1 MKFILT
7 SAILLFSIL
16 SYSQD
21 YKLFNAS
28 SRKVYSNYPIPDS
41 ALSIA
46 FDSVRMVGTDS
57 VYYNFT
63 QTGIIIP
70 SDTCHF
76 WGSPECIKQDRA
88 TWLGSAIKYDNE
100 ATYTFFA
107 NDGESLIFDFSKLDE
122 NPVLF
127 YQNATE
133 KFYYTFVKSDTMSIL
148 GFVDSTK
155 LFTIS
160 HTDISGNTIN
170 SALNGSHIII
180 AKTLG
185 LVQFFQV
192 DAFPEV
198 LNPVYMLGNITP
210 DLGLDK
216 LTNVDIYNY
225 DLGDQFQIHETTSYH
240 YSPPNQNSE
249 RFTRYSIIGKL
260 ITADSVIYTAESEVF
275 EKGSSSASNDIVF
288 LKYKSNEVVAQI
300 PFEYTNPAQ
309 YFYNIHSLRS
319 ENYCGTKRWTYR
331 VKPNQGLRYCSIDN
345 CWGPNDVP
353 GPAPTQED
361 VYTLGL
367 GLFYSIYWE
376 GVINWNSTGYRHTSE
391 LIYSIKNGVE
401 CGSEAFLGI
410 SEKPVATDSFLLYPV
425 PAKDFITVE
434 TALTNGS
441 WLSINSINGMEISK
455 QQLSETKTQ
464 IDISQLKS
472 GIYMVKLLTGN
483 SVTIR
488 KLVKE

>member
-7 SAILLFSIL
+7 TTILLFSIF
-16 SYSQD
+16 SFSQD
-21 YKLFNAS
+21 YKLFHAD
-28 SRKVYSNYPIPDS
+28 SRKVYTNFPVPDS
-41 ALSIA
+41 SFSIA
-46 FDSVRMVGTDS
+46 FDSVLRVGSDS

-63 QTGIIIP
+63 QTGNTIT
-70 SDTCHF
+70 SDSCRF
-76 WGSPECIKQDRA
+76 WGAPECTKQDRP
-88 TWLGSAIKYDNE
+88 TWLGSGIKYDNQSV
-100 ATYTFFA
+100 YTFFTQL
-107 NDGESLIFDFSKLDE
+107 GESLNFDFSKMDG

-133 KFYYTFVKSDTMSIL
+133 KFYYTFLKSDTLTVL

-155 LFTIS
+155 FFTIT
-160 HTDISGNTIN
+160 HTDVSGNTIN
-170 SALNGSHIII
+170 SPLNGSHISI

-192 DAFPEV
+192 DAFPDV

-216 LTNVDIYNY
+216 LTNADIYNY
-225 DLGDQFQIHETTSYH
+225 EIGDEFQIHETTYYH
-240 YSPPNQNSE
+240 YSPPNQNSD
-249 RFTRYSIIGKL
+249 RFTRYFIIGKL

-275 EKGSSSASNDIVF
+275 EKGASTASNDIVF
-288 LKYKSNEVVAQI
+288 LKYKSNEVIAQI
-300 PFEYTNPAQ
+300 PYEYTNPAQ

-331 VKPNQGLRYCSIDN
+331 VKPNQGLRYCDIDN

-367 GLFYSIYWE
+367 GLYYSIYSE
-376 GVINWNSTGYRHTSE
+376 GIINWNSPGYRHTSE

-434 TALTNGS
+434 TALANGS
-441 WLSINSINGMEISK
+441 WLSIYSIDGMEISK

-464 IDISQLKS
+464 IDISHLKS
-472 GIYMVKLLTGN
+472 GIYMVKLITGK
-483 SVTIR
+483 SVMIKR
-488 KLVKE
+488 MVKE

>member
-7 SAILLFSIL
+7 TTILLFSIF
-16 SYSQD
+16 SFSQD
-21 YKLFNAS
+21 YKLFHAD
-28 SRKVYSNYPIPDS
+28 SRKVYTNFPVPDS
-41 ALSIA
+41 SFSIA
-46 FDSVRMVGTDS
+46 FDSVLRVGSDS

-63 QTGIIIP
+63 QTGNTIT
-70 SDTCHF
+70 SDSCRF
-76 WGSPECIKQDRA
+76 WGAPECTKQDRP
-88 TWLGSAIKYDNE
+88 TWLGSGIKYDNQSV
-100 ATYTFFA
+100 YTFFTQL
-107 NDGESLIFDFSKLDE
+107 GESLNFDFSKMDG

-133 KFYYTFVKSDTMSIL
+133 KFYYTFLKSDTLTVL

-155 LFTIS
+155 FFTIT
-160 HTDISGNTIN
+160 HTDVSGNTIN
-170 SALNGSHIII
+170 SPLNGSHISI

-192 DAFPEV
+192 DAFPDV

-216 LTNVDIYNY
+216 LTNADIYNY
-225 DLGDQFQIHETTSYH
+225 EIGDEFQIHETTYYH
-240 YSPPNQNSE
+240 YSPPNQNSD
-249 RFTRYSIIGKL
+249 RFTRYFIIGKL

-275 EKGSSSASNDIVF
+275 EKGASTASNDIVF
-288 LKYKSNEVVAQI
+288 LKYKSNEVIAQI
-300 PFEYTNPAQ
+300 PYEYTNPAQ

-331 VKPNQGLRYCSIDN
+331 VKPNQGLRYCDIDN

-367 GLFYSIYWE
+367 GLYYSIYSE
-376 GVINWNSTGYRHTSE
+376 GIINWNSPGYRHTSE

-410 SEKPVATDSFLLYPV
+410 SEKPVATDSFSLYPV
-425 PAKDFITVE
+425 PAKNSITVE
-434 TALTNGS
+434 TPLAKES
-441 WLSINSINGMEISK
+441 WLSIHTVNGMEISK
-455 QQLSETKTQ
+455 QQVSETKTQ
-464 IDISQLKS
+464 IDISHLKS
-472 GIYMVKLLTGN
+472 GIYMVKLITGK
-483 SVTIR
+483 SVMIKR
-488 KLVKE
+488 MVKE